1 MREGGLMSRGSIDD
15 VFHCLGSVVRRKQ
28 PVFMLN
34 PEFLKQ
40 EMEYRQKKI
49 YGEQTESVKGLI

>member
-1 MREGGLMSRGSIDD
+1 MSRGSVDD
-15 VFHCLGSVVRRKQ
+15 VFKCLGSVVRRKQ
-28 PVFMLN
+28 PVFLLN